1 MNFEFE
7 KAFVKDFQKLKNKE
21 LATAIVEAIKQVS
34 DASNSNE
41 ITNLKKLSG
50 YKSAFRIRIGD
61 YRIGITIEKNT
72 VTFVAFAHR
81 KEIYKRFP

>member
-7 KAFVKDFQKLKNKE
+7 KAFVKDFRKLKNKE
-21 LATAIVEAIKQVS
+21 LANAISEAIKQVS
-34 DASNSNE
+34 QASAISE
-41 ITNLKKLSG
+41 VANLKKLSG

-61 YRIGITIEKNT
+61 YRIGIISENNS

-81 KEIYKRFP
+81 KDIYKRFP

>member
-1 MNFEFE
+1 MNFELE

-21 LATAIVEAIKQVS
+21 LATAIAEAIKQVS
-34 DASNSNE
+34 DASNSSE

>member
-7 KAFVKDFQKLKNKE
+7 KAFAKDFRKIKSKE
-21 LATAIVEAIKQVS
+21 LANSVSEVIKQVS
-34 DASNSNE
+34 EASMQDE
-41 ITNLKKLSG
+41 IPNLKKLTG

-61 YRIGITIEKNT
+61 YRIGVIIEKNT
-72 VTFVAFAHR
+72 IIFVAFAHR

>member
-7 KAFVKDFQKLKNKE
+7 KAFVKDFRKIKDKE
-21 LATAIVEAIKQVS
+21 LAHAITEAIKLVS
-34 DASNSNE
+34 KAATSQE
-41 ITNLKKLSG
+41 IPNLKKLTG

-61 YRIGITIEKNT
+61 YRIGVIIENNI

-81 KEIYKRFP
+81 KDIYKHFP

>member
-7 KAFVKDFQKLKNKE
+7 KAFVKDFQKLKNKV

-34 DASNSNE
+34 DASNSTE

-61 YRIGITIEKNT
+61 YRIGITIEKNI